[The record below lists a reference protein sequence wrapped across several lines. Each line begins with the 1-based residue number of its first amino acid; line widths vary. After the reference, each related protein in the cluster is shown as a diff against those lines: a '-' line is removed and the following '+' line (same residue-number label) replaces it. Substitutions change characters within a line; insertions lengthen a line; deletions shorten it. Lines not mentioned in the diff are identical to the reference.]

1 MQNKWNG
8 VTVKFNNRVDKD
20 HCSKKI
26 NVKITKSRA
35 NFKY

>member
-1 MQNKWNG
+1 MKWNHNKIQPASI
-8 VTVKFNNRVDKD
+8 TRVDKE
-20 HCSKKI
+20 HCIEKI